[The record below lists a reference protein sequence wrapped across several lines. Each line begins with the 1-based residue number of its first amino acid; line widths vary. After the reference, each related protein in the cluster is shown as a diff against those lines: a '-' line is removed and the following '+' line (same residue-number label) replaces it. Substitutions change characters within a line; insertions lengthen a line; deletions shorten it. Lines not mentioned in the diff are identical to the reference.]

1 MPSPPR
7 AMPETRGSIGPSSAP
22 PVETADECPSG
33 RHARRSA
40 SFLFQLLDCDKPW
53 MGGCRFDLAQTD
65 EVTIGRGDAHP
76 ILRENVS
83 STRRLALTLSTAT
96 LSAKHVRL
104 LRVGDDWAIQD
115 RGSRNGTWL
124 NSRRI
129 DYAELSDKDI
139 FQVGRCFYMFRRY
152 ENLAPG
158 HEWPDVTQEP
168 STEALPSLVTL
179 SPEVAGENQALR
191 SIAKSQIPVLIL
203 GCTGTGKELS
213 AKAVHE
219 LSARSG
225 QFCAVN
231 CGAIPTNLVES
242 TLFGHVKGAFS
253 GALANHT
260 GVIRAA
266 DKGTLFLDEIGD
278 LPLEAQTAL
287 LRVLQE
293 GEVSP
298 IGSTQPVKVDV
309 RVVAA
314 THQPL
319 QQLIEEKRFRAD
331 LYARLAGYVHQL
343 RPLEMRLEDFG
354 VLFGALLR
362 RATGTSAVDVTLTT
376 EAGWA
381 LLRHPWP
388 LNVRELEQSI
398 SRATV
403 LGKGAVLTAKHF
415 PFVLEF
421 TPRSTSSIQ
430 TKTASVDVALR
441 SQLDE
446 LMREHCGN
454 VTAVAR
460 ALGKAPT
467 QIQRWL
473 KKVGLVA
480 DGYRG

>member
-1 MPSPPR
+1 VPLLSE
-7 AMPETRGSIGPSSAP
+7 ALPEARGSIAPSLAP
-22 PVETADECPSG
+22 HAETADECPSG
-33 RHARRSA
+33 RRAGRA
-40 SFLFQLLDCDKPW
+40 ATFLFQLLDCDRPW
-53 MGGCRFDLAQTD
+53 MGGCRFELAQTD
-65 EVTIGRGDAHP
+65 EVTIGRGDARP
-76 ILRENVS
+76 VIRETVA
-83 STRRLALTLSTAT
+83 STRRLALTLPTAT

-158 HEWPDVTQEP
+158 HDWPDVTQEP
-168 STEALPSLVTL
+168 SSEALPSLVTL
-179 SPEVAGENQALR
+179 SPEVTCENQALR
-191 SIAKSQIPVLIL
+191 SIAKSHIPVLIL
-203 GCTGTGKELS
+203 GCTGTGKELT

-225 QFCAVN
+225 RFCAVN
-231 CGAIPTNLVES
+231 CGAIPNNLVES

-253 GALANHT
+253 GALANQL
-260 GVIRAA
+260 GVVRAA

-293 GEVSP
+293 GEVLP
-298 IGSTQPVKVDV
+298 VGCTQPVKVEV

-343 RPLEMRLEDFG
+343 RPLELRLEDFG
-354 VLFGALLR
+354 VLFSALLR
-362 RATGTSAVDVTLTT
+362 RATGTSAVDITLTT

-388 LNVRELEQSI
+388 LNVRELEQAI
-398 SRATV
+398 SRAAV
-403 LGKGAVLTAKHF
+403 LGNGSALSAAHF
-415 PFVLEF
+415 PFVLEHM
-421 TPRSTSSIQ
+421 PRSTSGIQ
-430 TKTASVDVALR
+430 LKTPSVDVALR
-441 SQLDE
+441 TQLDE

-473 KKVGLVA
+473 KRVGLVA